1 MAKKT
6 GLIFRGV
13 MSMQEILGKIRRAVQ
28 DFEMIQEGD
37 VIAVGVSGGK
47 DSITLLYGLHL
58 LKRFYPIKF
67 EVMGLMLSL
76 GFENF
81 DPTPIKNFCEEKGIP
96 FFVKHTEI
104 KKIVFDYRKE
114 KNPCS
119 LCANLRRGALNDFAK
134 EKGCNKVALAHHY
147 DDLIVTFMM
156 NLFYNGRLHT
166 FEPVT
171 FLDRSRITL
180 IRPLIYVREKEVR
193 SAVKKNN
200 LPVVENPCPMAGNTT
215 RHSIENLIRNLEKE
229 IPELDKRIFTAIK
242 KDVFQLKN

>member
-1 MAKKT
+1 MAKKG

-13 MSMQEILGKIRRAVQ
+13 MSMQKILGKIRRAVQ

-37 VIAVGVSGGK
+37 AIAVGVSGGK

-96 FFVKHTEI
+96 FFIKYTEI

-147 DDLIVTFMM
+147 DDLITTFMM

-171 FLDRSRITL
+171 FLDRSQITL

-193 SAVKKNN
+193 SAVRRNN